1 MYQII
6 DSVRTYQDE
15 LIREAEAERLV
26 LEALA
31 ERQAE
36 GHSPIAWIGRQLI
49 ALGNGLVEV
58 SGEKSNGEQERT
70 THSLN

>member
-1 MYQII
+1 MYPII
-6 DSVRTYQDE
+6 DTVRTYQDE

-36 GHSPIAWIGRQLI
+36 GHSPVAWIGRQLI

-58 SGEKSNGEQERT
+58 AGEKADGAQERS